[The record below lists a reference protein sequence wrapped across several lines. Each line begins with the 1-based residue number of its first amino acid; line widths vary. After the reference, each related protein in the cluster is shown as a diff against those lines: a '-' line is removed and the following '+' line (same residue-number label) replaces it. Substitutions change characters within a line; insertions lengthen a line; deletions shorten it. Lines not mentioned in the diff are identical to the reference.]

1 MNIDFI
7 MTRTKIWWE
16 AARWEALPQSA
27 IACAAGGLIAFYHGK
42 FDLLRFLVTFAG
54 VMAVHLG
61 TNLLD
66 DYADLKIGGFS
77 IRNEVKQAGNAVRAL
92 KAPYVVDG
100 TIKLQHVLYVSLG
113 LFALGVLAGAYLTA
127 ISGWPVAA
135 IAAAGAFFCFF
146 YSMPPVKLCYRG
158 MGEATVALSF
168 AITCVGT
175 YYAVAQSFSWEPVLI
190 SAPIGIMV
198 SLILYVHS
206 IMDFKPD
213 LAVKKRTLVMVLGN
227 QQKAVQ
233 LLPLALVISY
243 GSIIGGVAVNILP
256 LTTLLTLLS
265 IPLAVKLVQ
274 LMRRLSHGDYEVRR
288 TWWMG
293 PMERGLMEVGQW
305 FMIRWYLAR
314 NLMVTTTLLI
324 FVAYIMALVL

>member
-7 MTRTKIWWE
+7 MTRTKIWWD
-16 AARWEALPQSA
+16 AARWLALPQSA
-27 IACAAGGLIAFYHGK
+27 MACAVGGLIAFYHGK
-42 FDLLRFLVTFAG
+42 FDPLLFLVTFAG
-54 VMAVHLG
+54 LVAVHLG

-77 IRNEVKQAGNAVRAL
+77 IRNKVQQAGDTVRTE
-92 KAPYVVDG
+92 KAPYVING
-100 TIKLQHVLYVSLG
+100 TIKLDHVLYVSLG
-113 LFALGVLAGAYLTA
+113 LFALGLLAGAYLTA

-158 MGEATVALSF
+158 MGEVAVAFSF
-168 AITCVGT
+168 AMTCVGT
-175 YYAVAQSFSWEPVLI
+175 YYAVAQSFSWEPVFI
-190 SAPIGIMV
+190 SVPIGIMV
-198 SLILYVHS
+198 GLILYVHS

-227 QQKAVQ
+227 QQKAIR
-233 LLPLALVISY
+233 LLPLAFVIAY
-243 GSIIGGVAVNILP
+243 GSIIGGIAMDILP

-265 IPLAVKLVQ
+265 IPMAIKLAQ
-274 LMRRLSHGDYEVRR
+274 LMRRIGQGDYEVKR

-293 PMERGLMEVGQW
+293 PMESGLVEIGQW
-305 FMIRWYLAR
+305 FMVRWYLAR
-314 NLMVTTTLLI
+314 NLMVATTLLI
-324 FVAYIMALVL
+324 FAAYIIALVF